1 MKALVLNISIPRYLF
16 IKSVGRF
23 FRKSLPPL
31 FPPLRLKDVPR
42 PRLPGEDWVLVKTSM
57 CGICGSDLNTILG
70 RESPSL
76 EPYGSFPVITGHE
89 AIGRLAELG
98 KGIKGFEVG
107 QRVVVE
113 NVLPCKTRGIEPP
126 CKFCQQGQYNLCQN
140 FDRGSIGAG
149 VINGL
154 NSKVGGGW
162 GEYFPAHMSQ
172 LFPLPD
178 GLPDEKA
185 VLIDSLA
192 SALQAVA
199 SNPPADSDTV
209 VAYGCGI
216 IGIECI
222 AIIRALFPNTKII
235 AVGRHPFQREA
246 AANARA
252 NLVISD
258 KNLVNE
264 VAKTTGARILRPTI
278 SQPFLEGGVDI
289 VYDCV
294 GSPNSVDN
302 SMRILRGGGKL
313 TLIATAGMVEKID
326 MTRVWFKELE
336 ITGSSMF
343 SHIDFEGKRMRTYQ
357 AAIDLLNSGRIDVTG
372 WLTHV
377 FPIDQYRLAL
387 KTALDKRRY
396 KSIKVAFAFDREKNL

>member
-1 MKALVLNISIPRYLF
+1 MKALILNINIPRYLL

-23 FRKSLPPL
+23 FPKSLPP
-31 FPPLRLKDVPR
+31 FFSPLSLQEVPQ

-76 EPYGSFPVITGHE
+76 EPYGSFPVVTGHE
-89 AIGRLAELG
+89 AIGRIAELG
-98 KGIKGFEVG
+98 KEVNGININ
-107 QRVVVE
+107 QRVAVE
-113 NVLPCKTRGIEPP
+113 NVLPCKTRGIDPP
-126 CKFCQQGQYNLCQN
+126 CVFCQQGQYNLCEN
-140 FDRGSIGAG
+140 FDRGNIGAG
-149 VINGL
+149 VINGF
-154 NSKVGGGW
+154 NSGVGGGW
-162 GEYFPAHMSQ
+162 GEYFPAHVSQ

-178 GLPDEKA
+178 QLPDEKA
-185 VLIDSLA
+185 VLTDSLA

-209 VAYGCGI
+209 VVYGCGI
-216 IGIECI
+216 IGIECV

-235 AVGRHPFQREA
+235 AVGRYPFQREA
-246 AANARA
+246 VVNAKA
-252 NLVISD
+252 NLVMSD

-264 VAKTTGARILRPTI
+264 VARATGARILKPSI

-294 GSPNSVDN
+294 GSPNSIDK
-302 SMRILRGGGKL
+302 SMRILKGSGKL
-313 TLIATAGMVEKID
+313 VLVATAGLVKKID
-326 MTRVWFKELE
+326 MTRVWFKELRL
-336 ITGSSMF
+336 TGTSMF
-343 SHIDFEGKRMRTYQ
+343 SHIDFEGRKMRTYQ
-357 AAIDLLNSGRIDVTG
+357 AAIELLNSGRIDVKG

-387 KTALDKRRY
+387 KTTLDKRKH
-396 KSIKVAFAFDREKNL
+396 KSIKVAFTFN

>member
-23 FRKSLPPL
+23 FRKSLSPFFSPL
-31 FPPLRLKDVPR
+31 CLQEVSQ

-76 EPYGSFPVITGHE
+76 EPYGSFPVVTGHE
-89 AIGRLAELG
+89 AIGEVV
-98 KGIKGFEVG
+98 EVG
-107 QRVVVE
+107 KAVSRINISQRVAVE
-113 NVLPCKTRGIEPP
+113 NVLPCKTRGIDPP
-126 CKFCQQGQYNLCQN
+126 CVFCKQGQYNLCEN
-140 FDRGSIGAG
+140 FDRGNIGAG

-162 GEYFPAHMSQ
+162 GEYFPAHVSQ
-172 LFPLPD
+172 LFPLPN
-178 GLPDEKA
+178 GLPDKKA

-209 VAYGCGI
+209 VVYGCGI

-222 AIIRALFPNTKII
+222 AIIRALFSHTKII
-235 AVGRHPFQREA
+235 AVGKYPFQREA
-246 AANARA
+246 AVNARA
-252 NLVISD
+252 NLIISN

-264 VAKTTGARILRPTI
+264 VAQTTGARILKPTI

-294 GSPNSVDN
+294 GSQNSVDN
-302 SMRILRGGGKL
+302 SMRILKGGGKL
-313 TLIATAGMVEKID
+313 VLIATAGMVEKID
-326 MTRVWFKELE
+326 LTRLWFKELKF
-336 ITGSSMF
+336 TGSSMF
-343 SHIDFEGKRMRTYQ
+343 SHIDFEGRRVRTYQ
-357 AAIDLLNSGRIDVTG
+357 AAIELLNSGRIDTNG
-372 WLTHV
+372 WLTHA

-387 KTALDKRRY
+387 KTALDKKRH
-396 KSIKVAFAFDREKNL
+396 KSLKVAFAFD